1 MQHTVIGIFNNSE
14 DASRAVEQL
23 RSTGIPESNIDI
35 SSGRDAAYNR
45 SGDKLNTDTDSPYG
59 VSDESR
65 YNQEDRSSLQNR
77 DVLNEDRIDE
87 RKGREEHDDGVGD
100 SIGRFFRNLFD
111 NREEAE
117 KYASAGRSNTVVSVH
132 ATSNEEAVRAADVLD
147 TFGAIDID
155 DRTTETGLYTS
166 AAQRSSRDTDYTD
179 ERTPEGVADR
189 GEITDKS
196 IPVVEE
202 NLNVGKREVESG
214 SVRVRARI
222 VERPVEEQLRLR
234 EEHIYVE
241 RNPVNRPATER
252 DMNAFREGEIE
263 MSETSEV
270 PMVNKEARV
279 VEEVRLRKDIEE
291 HDETISD
298 TVKKTDVKVE
308 RHDADSSR
316 DKDNLV

>member
-1 MQHTVIGIFNNSE
+1 MRHTVIGIFNNSE
-14 DASRAVEQL
+14 DANRAVEQL
-23 RSTGIPESNIDI
+23 RSTGISESNIDI
-35 SSGRDAAYNR
+35 VSGHRGTYNR
-45 SGDKLNTDTDSPYG
+45 SGDNLNTDSDSPYG

-77 DVLNEDRIDE
+77 DVLNEDRIDGRKE
-87 RKGREEHDDGVGD
+87 RGDQDDGFGD

-117 KYASAGRSNTVVSVH
+117 KYASAGRSNTIVSVH
-132 ATSNEEAVRAADVLD
+132 AASNEEAVRAADVLD
-147 TFGAIDID
+147 TYGAIDID
-155 DRTTETGLYTS
+155 ERTTETGLYTS
-166 AAQRSSRDTDYTD
+166 AAQRSSQDTDFSD

-189 GEITDKS
+189 GDITDKS

-214 SVRVRARI
+214 SIRVRSRI

-241 RNPVNRPATER
+241 RNPANRPATEA
-252 DMNAFREGEIE
+252 DMNAFREGEVE
-263 MSETSEV
+263 MTETSEV

-279 VEEVRLRKDIEE
+279 VEEVRLRKDVEE

-298 TVKKTDVKVE
+298 TVKKTDVEVDRQEGK
-308 RHDADSSR
+308 RPR
-316 DKDNLV
+316 RQK